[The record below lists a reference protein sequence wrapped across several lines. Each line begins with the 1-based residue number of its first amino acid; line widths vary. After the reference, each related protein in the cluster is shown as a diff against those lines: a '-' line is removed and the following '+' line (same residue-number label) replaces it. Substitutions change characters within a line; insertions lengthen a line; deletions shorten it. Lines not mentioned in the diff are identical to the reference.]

1 MLKLN
6 QRKKLSNYNF
16 RSGEEEFFLKPFI
29 NKTIFLSF
37 FCTVFFSYGHVC
49 AEDSG
54 TKDAV
59 LAVIG
64 GSKINA
70 EDFKEEM
77 KRRGHNMPG
86 SFASFQQKEV
96 LLQDMVRSEM
106 LYASALEA
114 GYDRKPEIIEA
125 LKRIMISRFREDM
138 LGPEFSKIK
147 TDDAEIEAYYR
158 QHPEKY
164 MSPQMIRCAVIYVA
178 VPQKASDEKRAELLK
193 KAQDARAEALK
204 LDLTTLSFGAVA
216 VQYSDDQATRYR
228 GGDSGLVTARE
239 GSNRWDKE
247 VIEAL
252 FALEKPGEISPVVT
266 SPTGFYIVKLIEKKE
281 SSIRSLNEVK
291 DIISYQIVTD
301 KRNKVEKEF
310 FEKLKAKVNVSV
322 NSDLLKTIDIPDAG
336 RKLEPPALPGK

>member
-1 MLKLN
+1 M
-6 QRKKLSNYNF
+6 
-16 RSGEEEFFLKPFI
+16 KPVI
-29 NKTIFLSF
+29 ITSIFLSA
-37 FCTVFFSYGHVC
+37 FCIVISLCGYSP
-49 AEDSG
+49 AENKSTDYN
-54 TKDAV
+54 V

-64 GSKINA
+64 A
-70 EDFKEEM
+70 ETITVENFKSEM
-77 KRRGHNMPG
+77 VRRGQNLPK
-86 SFASFQQKEV
+86 SFSTFQQRNA
-96 LLQDMVRSEM
+96 LLEEMVRSEM

-114 GYDRKPEIIEA
+114 GYDRKPEIVEA

-164 MSPQMIRCAVIYVA
+164 MSPQMIRCAVIHVA
-178 VPQKASDEKRAELLK
+178 VPQKASDEKKAELLK
-193 KAQDARAEALK
+193 KAETARVEAMNLAPAIH
-204 LDLTTLSFGAVA
+204 TFGEVA
-216 VQYSDDQATRYR
+216 VKYSDDQVSRYR
-228 GGDSGLVTARE
+228 GGDAGLVTAKE
-239 GSNRWDKE
+239 VSNRWDKE

-252 FALEKPGEISPVVT
+252 SALKTPGEISPVVT
-266 SPTGFYIVKLIEKKE
+266 APTGFYIVKLMEKKE
-281 SSIRSLNEVK
+281 SAIRPLNEVR